1 MIGRKFVNGV
11 EGGSVSVDDR
21 GLQYGD
27 GLFETMGARDGRVR
41 RFQNHMARLAE
52 SCHRLGMP
60 APPIDLIETDCARA
74 LEGFG
79 AAVVKLTLTRGPGPR
94 GYPPPAEPSLT
105 RIVVSTA
112 QQVSESEAARPL
124 TVHLC
129 ETRLGRNPQLAGM
142 KHLNRLEQVLAGA
155 ELRDTACDEGL
166 MRSTDDRIV
175 CATAS
180 NLFMVRDGE
189 LLTPQISD
197 CGVAGVMREVVLRV
211 ATTLGVPAAVGDY
224 TLDDLA
230 RADECFLTNAVRGV
244 RPVGRVEGVKNFT
257 AGAIT
262 ARLRAAIEQA
272 DA

>member
-27 GLFETMGARDGRVR
+27 GLFETMAASNGRVR
-41 RFQNHMARLAE
+41 RFTQHMARLTE

-60 APPIDLIETDCARA
+60 TPPVDLIETDCHRA

-94 GYPPPAEPSLT
+94 GYPPPLEPSPT

-124 TVHLC
+124 NLRVC
-129 ETRLGRNPQLAGM
+129 ETRLGRNARLAGM

-155 ELRDTACDEGL
+155 ELRDPQVDEGL
-166 MRSTDDRIV
+166 MRSTDERIV
-175 CATAS
+175 CATAA
-180 NLFMVRDGE
+180 NVFMVRQGE

-197 CGVAGVMREVVLRV
+197 CGVSGVMREVVLRV
-211 ATTLGVPAAVGDY
+211 AVKLGVHVEVGDF

-230 RADECFLTNAVRGV
+230 RADECFLTNAVRGI
-244 RPVGRVEGVKNFT
+244 RPVGWVAGVNRFE
-257 AGAIT
+257 AGTLT
-262 ARLRAAIEQA
+262 ARLREAIEAA
-272 DA
+272 DE

>member
-27 GLFETMGARDGRVR
+27 GLFETMGASNGRVR
-41 RFQNHMARLAE
+41 RFKQHMARLAE
-52 SCHRLGMP
+52 GCRRLGMP
-60 APPIDLIETDCARA
+60 APPIDLIEDDCLRA

-94 GYPPPAEPSLT
+94 GYPPPLDANPT

-112 QQVSESEAARPL
+112 QQVSPSEAARPL
-124 TVHLC
+124 TLRVC

-155 ELRDTACDEGL
+155 ELRETGADEGL

-175 CATAS
+175 CATAA
-180 NLFMVRDGE
+180 NVFVVRDGA
-189 LLTPQISD
+189 LLTPDISD
-197 CGVAGVMREVVLRV
+197 CGVAGVMREIVLHT
-211 ATTLGVPAAVGDY
+211 ASGLGLGVTIGDF
-224 TLDDLA
+224 TLDDFA
-230 RADECFLTNAVRGV
+230 RAEECFLTNAVRGI
-244 RPVGRVEGVKNFT
+244 RPVGWVQGVNNFKDSE
-257 AGAIT
+257 IT
-262 ARLRAAIEQA
+262 TRLRAATEAA
-272 DA
+272 DE

>member
-27 GLFETMGARDGRVR
+27 GLFETMAASNGRVR
-41 RFQNHMARLAE
+41 RFAQHMARLTE
-52 SCHRLGMP
+52 GCHRLGMP
-60 APPIDLIETDCARA
+60 TPPVDLIETDCHRA

-79 AAVVKLTLTRGPGPR
+79 TAVVKLTLTRGPGPR
-94 GYPPPAEPSLT
+94 GYPPPAEPNLT

-124 TVHLC
+124 TLRVC
-129 ETRLGRNPQLAGM
+129 ETRLGRNPRLAGM

-155 ELRDTACDEGL
+155 ELREPPVDEGL

-175 CATAS
+175 CATAA
-180 NLFMVRDGE
+180 NVFLVRQGE

-197 CGVAGVMREVVLRV
+197 CGVSGVMREVVLRV
-211 ATTLGVPAAVGDY
+211 AVKLGIHVEVGDF

-230 RADECFLTNAVRGV
+230 RADECFLTNAVRGI
-244 RPVGRVEGVKNFT
+244 RPVGRVEGVNNFK
-257 AGAIT
+257 ASEIT
-262 ARLRAAIEQA
+262 QRLREATEAAAE
-272 DA
+272 

>member
-27 GLFETMGARDGRVR
+27 GLFETMGATNGRVR
-41 RFQNHMARLAE
+41 RFQSHMARLSE

-60 APPIDLIETDCARA
+60 APPVDLIETDCLRA

-94 GYPPPAEPSLT
+94 GYPPPVEPSLT

-124 TVHLC
+124 TLRVC
-129 ETRLGRNPQLAGM
+129 ETRLGRNPRLAGM

-155 ELRDTACDEGL
+155 ELRDPPVDEGL
-166 MRSTDDRIV
+166 MRSTDDRII
-175 CATAS
+175 CATAA
-180 NLFMVRDGE
+180 NVFLVRNGE

-197 CGVAGVMREVVLRV
+197 CGVAGVMREVVLR
-211 ATTLGVPAAVGDY
+211 AAATLGIRVTIGDY
-224 TLDDLA
+224 TLDDVA
-230 RADECFLTNAVRGV
+230 RSEECFLTNAVRGM
-244 RPVGRVEGVKNFT
+244 RPVGWVAGVNSFSQSEV
-257 AGAIT
+257 T
-262 ARLRAAIEQA
+262 ARLR
-272 DA
+272 DAVETNDE